1 MKSFNYIIL
10 ILVIFFKTGNVL
22 SKDNVFNVNN
32 IQIIKTSSI
41 SNEQLANQAIK
52 KGYKELV
59 EKILLDKDKKKLAD
73 LNLSQIKNLVSYYQI
88 VNKKEGEIENQSTLS
103 FNIFFDKQKLHK
115 LFFKNEILYSE
126 INNKEIYLLPIFQK
140 NNQIF
145 VYNQNFFY
153 DKWNE
158 IYDNKLIEIIIPIED
173 IEVVQ
178 NINSNKNNILD
189 IDLNILFQE
198 YSKKNLALVLIEKTS
213 NEKIK
218 IFLKTNILGKKI
230 NKALVL
236 ENSNLNSQDY
246 YSKIIQVVSKEI
258 IDLIKSQ
265 NLIDIRTPSF
275 LNTKFRV
282 NKKNNLVELE
292 KRLKKIDQIDEI
304 FIQEFNS
311 EFVLLKIKYLGK
323 LNRIIKQLEEQN
335 IILKLTGDQW
345 RLKII

>member
-1 MKSFNYIIL
+1 M
-10 ILVIFFKTGNVL
+10 
-22 SKDNVFNVNN
+22 
-32 IQIIKTSSI
+32 
-41 SNEQLANQAIK
+41 
-52 KGYKELV
+52 
-59 EKILLDKDKKKLAD
+59 
-73 LNLSQIKNLVSYYQI
+73 
-88 VNKKEGEIENQSTLS
+88 
-103 FNIFFDKQKLHK
+103 
-115 LFFKNEILYSE
+115 
-126 INNKEIYLLPIFQK
+126 
-140 NNQIF
+140 
-145 VYNQNFFY
+145 
-153 DKWNE
+153 
-158 IYDNKLIEIIIPIED
+158 
-173 IEVVQ
+173 
-178 NINSNKNNILD
+178 
-189 IDLNILFQE
+189 
-198 YSKKNLALVLIEKTS
+198 
-213 NEKIK
+213 
-218 IFLKTNILGKKI
+218 KTNILGKKI

-265 NLIDIRTPSF
+265 DLIDIRTPSF

>member
-1 MKSFNYIIL
+1 M
-10 ILVIFFKTGNVL
+10 
-22 SKDNVFNVNN
+22 
-32 IQIIKTSSI
+32 
-41 SNEQLANQAIK
+41 
-52 KGYKELV
+52 
-59 EKILLDKDKKKLAD
+59 
-73 LNLSQIKNLVSYYQI
+73 
-88 VNKKEGEIENQSTLS
+88 
-103 FNIFFDKQKLHK
+103 
-115 LFFKNEILYSE
+115 
-126 INNKEIYLLPIFQK
+126 
-140 NNQIF
+140 
-145 VYNQNFFY
+145 
-153 DKWNE
+153 
-158 IYDNKLIEIIIPIED
+158 
-173 IEVVQ
+173 
-178 NINSNKNNILD
+178 
-189 IDLNILFQE
+189 NILFQE

-236 ENSNLNSQDY
+236 ENSNLNSKEY

-323 LNRIIKQLEEQN
+323 LNRIIKQLEDQN

>member
-236 ENSNLNSQDY
+236 ENSNLNSQEY

-275 LNTKFRV
+275 LNTKFKV

>member
-1 MKSFNYIIL
+1 M
-10 ILVIFFKTGNVL
+10 
-22 SKDNVFNVNN
+22 
-32 IQIIKTSSI
+32 
-41 SNEQLANQAIK
+41 
-52 KGYKELV
+52 
-59 EKILLDKDKKKLAD
+59 
-73 LNLSQIKNLVSYYQI
+73 
-88 VNKKEGEIENQSTLS
+88 
-103 FNIFFDKQKLHK
+103 
-115 LFFKNEILYSE
+115 
-126 INNKEIYLLPIFQK
+126 
-140 NNQIF
+140 
-145 VYNQNFFY
+145 
-153 DKWNE
+153 
-158 IYDNKLIEIIIPIED
+158 
-173 IEVVQ
+173 
-178 NINSNKNNILD
+178 
-189 IDLNILFQE
+189 NILFQE

-236 ENSNLNSQDY
+236 ENSNLNSQEY

>member
-88 VNKKEGEIENQSTLS
+88 VNKKEGEVENQSTVS

-236 ENSNLNSQDY
+236 ENSNLDSKEY

-275 LNTKFRV
+275 LNTKFRI
-282 NKKNNLVELE
+282 NKKNNLVDLE

>member
-236 ENSNLNSQDY
+236 ENSNLNSQEY

>member
-1 MKSFNYIIL
+1 M
-10 ILVIFFKTGNVL
+10 
-22 SKDNVFNVNN
+22 
-32 IQIIKTSSI
+32 
-41 SNEQLANQAIK
+41 
-52 KGYKELV
+52 

-198 YSKKNLALVLIEKTS
+198 YSKKNLALVLIEESS
-213 NEKIK
+213 NNKNK
-218 IFLKTNILGKKI
+218 IFLKSNILGKKI

-236 ENSNLNSQDY
+236 ENSNLNSKEY

-275 LNTKFRV
+275 LNTKFRI
-282 NKKNNLVELE
+282 NKKNNLVELK

-304 FIQEFNS
+304 FIQQFNS

-323 LNRIIKQLEEQN
+323 LNRIIKQLEDQN
-335 IILKLTGDQW
+335 VILKMTGDQW

>member
-1 MKSFNYIIL
+1 M
-10 ILVIFFKTGNVL
+10 
-22 SKDNVFNVNN
+22 
-32 IQIIKTSSI
+32 
-41 SNEQLANQAIK
+41 
-52 KGYKELV
+52 
-59 EKILLDKDKKKLAD
+59 
-73 LNLSQIKNLVSYYQI
+73 
-88 VNKKEGEIENQSTLS
+88 
-103 FNIFFDKQKLHK
+103 
-115 LFFKNEILYSE
+115 
-126 INNKEIYLLPIFQK
+126 
-140 NNQIF
+140 
-145 VYNQNFFY
+145 
-153 DKWNE
+153 
-158 IYDNKLIEIIIPIED
+158 
-173 IEVVQ
+173 
-178 NINSNKNNILD
+178 
-189 IDLNILFQE
+189 NILFQE

-218 IFLKTNILGKKI
+218 IFFKKNILGKKI

-236 ENSNLNSQDY
+236 ENSNLNSQEY

>member
-88 VNKKEGEIENQSTLS
+88 VNKKEGEVENQSTVS

-236 ENSNLNSQDY
+236 ENSNLDSKEY

-275 LNTKFRV
+275 LNTKFRI

>member
-103 FNIFFDKQKLHK
+103 FNIFFDKQKLHN

-236 ENSNLNSQDY
+236 ENSNLNSQEY

>member
-153 DKWNE
+153 ENWNK
-158 IYDNKLIEIIIPIED
+158 IIENDLVEFILPIEN
-173 IEVVQ
+173 IEVIQ
-178 NINSNKNNILD
+178 NLNLNKENLLSSNLNSIFL
-189 IDLNILFQE
+189 E
-198 YSKKNLALVLIEKTS
+198 YSGKNLAMIIIEDTDSKA
-213 NEKIK
+213 EKIY
-218 IFLKTNILGKKI
+218 LRTEILGKKI
-230 NKALVL
+230 DKSFSIKRLDLNKKNFY
-236 ENSNLNSQDY
+236 E
-246 YSKIIQVVSKEI
+246 KIVKSVSSEI
-258 IDLIKSQ
+258 INIVKTQ
-265 NLIDIRTPSF
+265 NLIDIKIPSF
-275 LNTKFRV
+275 LNAKLKI
-282 NKKNNLVELE
+282 NKNSNL
-292 KRLKKIDQIDEI
+292 
-304 FIQEFNS
+304 QEFNTRIKNIDLID
-311 EFVLLKIKYLGK
+311 ETYVQELNNNYILIKIKYLGNI
-323 LNRIIKQLEEQN
+323 NRIIDQLN
-335 IILKLTGDQW
+335 SKKIFLKLINDEW
-345 RLKII
+345 SLKII